1 MTSKPGLVTEPAE
14 RVLLLTR
21 VFNAPPAVVFKA
33 WTEPD
38 QVMRWWGPHGFKV
51 ISCEMDVRTG
61 GKWLLCMRGPD
72 GADTWQHF
80 IYRQIVPSERLV
92 FAYAFADAAGNTGH
106 ETLVTVIF
114 AEAGNKTTLTLHQ
127 AIFESVGVRD
137 DHTRGWGEALDHLA
151 DYVIKAPQE

>member
-1 MTSKPGLVTEPAE
+1 MSPKTGLVTEPAE

-21 VFNAPPAVVFKA
+21 VFDAPPGVVFKA

-51 ISCEMDVRTG
+51 VSCEMDVRRG

-72 GADTWQHF
+72 GDDTWQHF
-80 IYRQIVPSERLV
+80 TYREIVPPERLV

-106 ETLVTVIF
+106 ETLVTVTF
-114 AEAGNKTTLTLHQ
+114 TNAGDKTVLTLHQ

-137 DHTRGWGEALDHLA
+137 DHNRGWSEALDHLS
-151 DYVIKAPQE
+151 DYVMQAPRE